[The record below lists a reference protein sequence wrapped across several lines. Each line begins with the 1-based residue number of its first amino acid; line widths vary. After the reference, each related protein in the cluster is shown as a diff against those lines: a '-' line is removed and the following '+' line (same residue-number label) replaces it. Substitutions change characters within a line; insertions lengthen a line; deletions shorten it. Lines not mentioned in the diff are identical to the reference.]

1 MYALCVSGA
10 VNTQGFVLKFF
21 YSLYIYIFFLLI
33 HLREVKSFFI
43 PTCHCIFEHR
53 ARAKN

>member
-1 MYALCVSGA
+1 MHCASGA

-21 YSLYIYIFFLLI
+21 TRYIYIYFLLI